1 MALNNTFEAMK
12 IYRDD
17 RITRH
22 LEATPEEN
30 REAERQKL
38 AAMTELELI
47 FFLGLSIGVPNQD
60 TVQ

>member
-1 MALNNTFEAMK
+1 MALNNTLEAMK

-47 FFLGLSIGVPNQD
+47 FSLGLSR
-60 TVQ
+60 